1 MSSTPRNQPTTATND
16 PDPANTRPADRSEW
30 MGVVRYGAPP
40 PPRPPF
46 APTVPTVPATPK
58 IPKIPTPAELEAEML
73 ASLEE
78 VVVTIVAKVLD
89 DMRQAGLRSAV
100 KRASVGHASKR
111 ALEEAARRLRAA
123 GWKCKVLSS
132 TLRDPAMLTVSDV
145 CPDCGGGGIVGHGP
159 QESPC
164 SCQSRTSEF
173 QR

>member
-1 MSSTPRNQPTTATND
+1 VPTT
-16 PDPANTRPADRSEW
+16 
-30 MGVVRYGAPP
+30 
-40 PPRPPF
+40 
-46 APTVPTVPATPK
+46 PK
-58 IPKIPTPAELEAEML
+58 TPKIPTPAELEAEML

-78 VVVTIVAKVLD
+78 VVVTIVAKVLA
-89 DMRQAGLRSAV
+89 DMRQAGLQSAV
-100 KRASVGHASKR
+100 KRVSVGHDSKR

-132 TLRDPAMLTVSDV
+132 TMRDPAMLTVSDV

-164 SCQSRTSEF
+164 SCQLRTSEF